1 MKANVKWV
9 DGLQFVGINERNS
22 AVIMDGLP
30 AVGGEGVG
38 MKPTE
43 LLLIALAGCTA
54 MDVISIMKKK
64 RQEVREFSVAV
75 EGNQRQ
81 DYPQSFTEIK
91 LVYRVKGDNIDE
103 EALKRSIE
111 LSEEKYCSV
120 RATMLA
126 VPQATNI
133 TYSYEIENL

>member
-22 AVIMDGLP
+22 AVVMDGLP
-30 AVGGEGVG
+30 AAGGEGAG

-43 LLLIALAGCTA
+43 LLLVALAGCTA
-54 MDVISIMKKK
+54 MDVISVMKKK
-64 RQEVREFSVAV
+64 RQEVREFSVSV
-75 EGNQRQ
+75 EGSQRQ
-81 DYPQSFTEIK
+81 DYPQSFNEIK

-120 RATMLA
+120 RMTILGMPEVA
-126 VPQATNI
+126 NI

>member
-22 AVIMDGLP
+22 AVVMDGLP
-30 AVGGEGVG
+30 AAGGEGVG

-43 LLLIALAGCTA
+43 LLLVALAGCTA

-64 RQEVREFSVAV
+64 RQDVREFSVAV
-75 EGNQRQ
+75 EGSQRA
-81 DYPQSFTEIK
+81 DYPQSFSEIK
-91 LVYRVKGDNIDE
+91 MVYRVKGDNIDE

-120 RATMLA
+120 RMTLLGMPEVAD
-126 VPQATNI
+126 I

>member
-9 DGLQFVGINERNS
+9 EGLQFVGINERNS
-22 AVIMDGLP
+22 AVVMDGLP
-30 AVGGEGVG
+30 AAGGEGIG
-38 MKPTE
+38 MKPSE

-64 RQEVREFSVAV
+64 RQDVREFSVGV
-75 EGNQRQ
+75 EGSQRQ
-81 DYPQSFTEIK
+81 DYPQSFNEIK

-120 RATMLA
+120 RATILGMPEA
-126 VPQATNI
+126 AGI
-133 TYSYEIENL
+133 TYSYEIKS

>member
-22 AVIMDGLP
+22 AVVMDGPP
-30 AVGGEGVG
+30 AAGGEGVG

-54 MDVISIMKKK
+54 MDVISIMRKK

-75 EGNQRQ
+75 EGSRREE
-81 DYPQSFTEIK
+81 YPQSFNEIK

-120 RATMLA
+120 RMTMLA
-126 VPQATNI
+126 IPQAANI
-133 TYSYEIENL
+133 TYSYEIETL